1 MTSEPVSNIPCVSIE
16 KIKNSSTEHSMSD
29 SHERL
34 LLNRNDSNVKKQF
47 VIEDVGHFKFFR
59 NNTIVIYFVDKIKL
73 FMDEQS
79 LEKFLANE
87 SDLVFISDLYA
98 TLYGGLSVNNV
109 FIIPRRAPVSNL

>member
-29 SHERL
+29 SHERF

-79 LEKFLANE
+79 LEKFLAN
-87 SDLVFISDLYA
+87 DLNDCCCFIYLPDNSQHE
-98 TLYGGLSVNNV
+98 
-109 FIIPRRAPVSNL
+109 INLG